1 MPTPAVLEQPH
12 VAELVLEGGDV
23 LEAEDDAGPAECL
36 RAPDVRRGA
45 HRHDEVGVIGGKCRF
60 QPAMLRIVLS
70 KFSHTEQVQFAAV
83 SPPRR
88 MSSNTAREKFEMIS
102 PSMTTM
108 SRCKSFAAATAVLS
122 LTELAEA

>member
-1 MPTPAVLEQPH
+1 MPTPAFLNSRD

-23 LEAEDDAGPAECL
+23 LEAEDDAGPAEFL

-45 HRHDEVGVIGGKCRF
+45 HRHDEVGVIGECRF
-60 QPAMLRIVLS
+60 QPAMLRIVPS
-70 KFSHTEQVQFAAV
+70 KFFHTEQVQFAAV

-108 SRCKSFAAATAVLS
+108 SRCKSFAAATAGPP
-122 LTELAEA
+122 